1 MRFFFS
7 MFLKVLKIFLAIP
20 LLTENIKS
28 KPVLFIVT
36 GASET
41 VSNEAIKTLPLAAD
55 KPTKYYQNNQTQK
68 YIY

>member
-1 MRFFFS
+1 

-20 LLTENIKS
+20 LLTENTKS

-36 GASET
+36 GVSET

>member
-1 MRFFFS
+1 

-20 LLTENIKS
+20 LLIENIKS
-28 KPVLFIVT
+28 KPVLFNVT

>member
-1 MRFFFS
+1 
-7 MFLKVLKIFLAIP
+7 MFLKVLKIFLAI
-20 LLTENIKS
+20 ENIKP

-36 GASET
+36 GALET
-41 VSNEAIKTLPLAAD
+41 VSNEAIKTLPLAPD